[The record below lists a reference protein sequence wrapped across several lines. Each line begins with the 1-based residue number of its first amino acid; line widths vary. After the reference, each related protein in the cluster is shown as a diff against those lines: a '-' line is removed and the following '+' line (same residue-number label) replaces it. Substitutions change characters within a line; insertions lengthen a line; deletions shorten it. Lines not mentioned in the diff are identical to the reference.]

1 MVRQALEAVACALP
15 EFTVFK
21 KKLQKLRFTVQFLFY
36 FNNATRLITFASKF
50 RMATGCTENER
61 KMAPFIPIDPKA
73 KFRTLRHSRSA
84 SNLAGGDCRRASL
97 ILTSSD
103 HLTSSDQVTSAAD
116 YPSPP
121 SSAVAG
127 GGLARSTSSTLL
139 NTPPSPISGSKRIPR
154 LPSAEN
160 LRRQYSLTDSSQDED
175 IQLQSSSSLTMLRR
189 NTLESLSFATI
200 RRSVAGKLTNRVSN
214 FSSAT
219 LPPKPT
225 QYQARAAP
233 SATATATTTLKSG
246 SSADALN
253 SANLPFTPQVNDR
266 KQRSLNL
273 LSRYKREDNR
283 M

>member
-1 MVRQALEAVACALP
+1 
-15 EFTVFK
+15 
-21 KKLQKLRFTVQFLFY
+21 
-36 FNNATRLITFASKF
+36 
-50 RMATGCTENER
+50 
-61 KMAPFIPIDPKA
+61 MAPLIPIDPKA
-73 KFRTLRHSRSA
+73 KFRTLRHSRST

-103 HLTSSDQVTSAAD
+103 QVTSAAD
-116 YPSPP
+116 YPSP
-121 SSAVAG
+121 SCAG
-127 GGLARSTSSTLL
+127 GGLTRSISSTLL

-160 LRRQYSLTDSSQDED
+160 LRRQYSLTDSSEDEN
-175 IQLQSSSSLTMLRR
+175 IQLQSSLTMPRR
-189 NTLESLSFATI
+189 NTIESLSFATI
-200 RRSVAGKLTNRVSN
+200 RRSVAGKLTDRVSN

-225 QYQARAAP
+225 HYQARAAP

-246 SSADALN
+246 SSVDALN
-253 SANLPFTPQVNDR
+253 SAKLPLTPQVNAR